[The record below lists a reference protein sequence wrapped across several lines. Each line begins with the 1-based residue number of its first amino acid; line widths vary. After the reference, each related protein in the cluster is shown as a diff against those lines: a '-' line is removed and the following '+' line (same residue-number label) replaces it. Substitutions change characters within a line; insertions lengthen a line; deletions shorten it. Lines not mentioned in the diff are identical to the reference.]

1 MESPNGGL
9 CFNNPVLSN
18 RLKSMSSGE
27 LSLFYIFST
36 IVRNIR
42 FESLLLFDE
51 PENHL
56 HPNAISKEISA
67 IYTLLRKLN
76 SYAIIA
82 THSPLIISELR
93 ADNVFLL
100 DKEETMCNIR
110 KIGVETLGANLGS
123 LTNYVFNNNSVP
135 EHYKQ
140 IIEELKSD
148 DYTYS
153 DIVKAI
159 QSDDM
164 PLNLPLSMYLNA
176 IFHR

>member
-1 MESPNGGL
+1 
-9 CFNNPVLSN
+9 
-18 RLKSMSSGE
+18 
-27 LSLFYIFST
+27 
-36 IVRNIR
+36 
-42 FESLLLFDE
+42 
-51 PENHL
+51 
-56 HPNAISKEISA
+56 
-67 IYTLLRKLN
+67 
-76 SYAIIA
+76 
-82 THSPLIISELR
+82 
-93 ADNVFLL
+93 
-100 DKEETMCNIR
+100 MCNIR

-153 DIVKAI
+153 DIVNAI